1 MCRVQDAP
9 LGIRVEMLRGQVA
22 TESGVRGARF
32 GAAWTER
39 GHRWLLGKAGQSQ
52 GLPVVCPKPEKE
64 GSALQSSGD
73 PQSEG
78 AGRPPRW
85 LLSVSSEPVLLARV
99 SWLTP
104 LHCRPPRSPG
114 LSGDSSFS

>member
-1 MCRVQDAP
+1 MPRGRVTA
-9 LGIRVEMLRGQVA
+9 
-22 TESGVRGARF
+22 ESGVRGARF

-52 GLPVVCPKPEKE
+52 GLPVVRPKPEKE

-85 LLSVSSEPVLLARV
+85 LLSVSSEPVLLA
-99 SWLTP
+99 SQLADSTP
-104 LHCRPPRSPG
+104 LPSPQKPRAQRRQQFL
-114 LSGDSSFS
+114 LSLFFIKAQLEQWKF